1 MTGAP
6 LPEPGNSPDTPAGA
20 PGTSPVATLRPA
32 RPRWRETLSLLAHNP
47 TAAIASVLL
56 LLIVV
61 VAVFD
66 DTFAPEG
73 ANDIDVAER
82 LQSPS
87 WAHPFGTDDLGR
99 DILSRVILGAS
110 VSLRVGFL
118 AVGFALVAGTLIGLL
133 AGYYGKWVDDVLM
146 RFMDMLFAFPAV
158 LLAIAVLAV
167 RGPGSG
173 NTALAIGI
181 VYTPIFARVTRAS
194 VLGVREEVYVRA
206 SRSVGASDWRI
217 LTRHILPNAAPP
229 IIVQT
234 SISLAFA
241 VLAEA
246 ALSFLGLGTQPPNP
260 SWGLMLAEGR
270 GYIELAWWLAF
281 FPGMAIF
288 LTVLCFNLLGDGL
301 RDALDPRQRTLM
313 AGSGK
318 AAGGGGEQ

>member
-1 MTGAP
+1 MG
-6 LPEPGNSPDTPAGA
+6 LL
-20 PGTSPVATLRPA
+20 LR
-32 RPRWRETLSLLAHNP
+32 NP
-47 TAAIASVLL
+47 TAAGSALVLL
-56 LLIVV
+56 GIVLM
-61 VAVFD
+61 AIFD
-66 DTFAPEG
+66 ESIAPSG
-73 ANDIDVAER
+73 ANQISVEDR
-82 LQSPS
+82 LQAPS
-87 WAHPFGTDDLGR
+87 WEHPFGTDDLGR
-99 DILSRVILGAS
+99 DILSRVILGAG

-118 AVGFALVAGTLIGLL
+118 AVGIALLIGTVIGLL
-133 AGYYGKWVDDVLM
+133 AGYYGRWVDDVLM

-158 LLAIAVLAV
+158 LLAIAILAV

-181 VYTPIFARVTRAS
+181 VYVPIFARVTRAS

-206 SRSVGASDWRI
+206 SRSVGASDLRL
-217 LTRHILPNAAPP
+217 LTRHVLPNAAPP

-270 GYIELAWWLAF
+270 GYIDLAWWLAF

-301 RDALDPRQRTLM
+301 RDVLDPRQRTLM
-313 AGSGK
+313 AG
-318 AAGGGGEQ
+318 GGR

>member
-1 MTGAP
+1 VTGAP
-6 LPEPGNSPDTPAGA
+6 LPEPGNAPDTPAGA
-20 PGTSPVATLRPA
+20 PGASPEATLRPA

-47 TAAIASVLL
+47 TAAIASL
-56 LLIVV
+56 LLIAIVLI
-61 VAVFD
+61 AVLD
-66 DTFAPEG
+66 ETLASEG
-73 ANDIDVAER
+73 PNDIDVGER

-99 DILSRVILGAS
+99 DILSRIILGAS
-110 VSLRVGFL
+110 VSLKVGFL
-118 AVGFALVAGTLIGLL
+118 AVGFALVVGTLIGLL
-133 AGYYGKWVDDVLM
+133 AGYYGRWVDDVLM

-246 ALSFLGLGTQPPNP
+246 ALSFLGLGTQPPDP

-270 GYIELAWWLAF
+270 SYIELAWWIAF

-301 RDALDPRQRTLM
+301 RDVLDPRQRTQM
-313 AGSGK
+313 
-318 AAGGGGEQ
+318 AGGGK